1 MPRSESPSDD
11 NSCDQ
16 VPVSN
21 FTMSSPRSPQIAGF
35 ATLLPEYSGASDQ
48 GRPFFEAVESVA
60 RLANWDDDTTLIVVR
75 SKFVGE
81 AAHFLR
87 ESIDLRTG
95 TNLQTFKAAVLAR
108 FQPSFPLTLRLQKFM
123 SCKQK
128 IDEGVLPYA
137 ARFKNL
143 AYDTIEPDASE
154 AVRQAHEKQ
163 MVAQFLSG
171 LTFSGKRFVMSKNPT
186 KLEETIKIAVDEECN
201 SQLMGQDKGKNVC
214 SAVTADETNDL
225 AELKALFVQVLT
237 KLDRNAPQPSSQFER
252 PLPRNLPTSPASSRP
267 VSPAP
272 MRRRCFQ
279 CGNDRH
285 LIANCPDLRSN
296 VTLMGVTGK
305 VLDTVGCFK
314 LPIQINDQC
323 FTFPMYVTNESFT
336 SRYDGII
343 GIDFCKRFGVTYDAQ
358 NRRVIIKDRGIEVE
372 ESINSIS
379 TIDNNKKCMSVFS
392 DEMIEVGPREE
403 RVITGRIKGFFQPD
417 IDLPFDTI
425 LSPQTI
431 NYNVDD
437 YKYELTQRLKIAFE
451 FVQVN
456 LEKAAEGQEKQVA
469 KKATLTE
476 FRLGDKVLL
485 FSPAVKK
492 GTTHKLN
499 RPYKGPYR
507 ILERLSQINYKIGHI
522 FNKRDIKIVH
532 VDRIKEFIERTPFPA
547 ADLEAVISENDVPKK
562 VLVPESE
569 KEISNHPTG
578 QKKKPIDPWL
588 LDEEHPVLTTPV
600 LNNARINQP
609 NEISL
614 ASPANSRNFVR
625 TPQRK
630 MPEQRYALRSTGTVP
645 KLPWIFEST
654 STKEVT
660 GTTENPASAVVTAP
674 EPHVD
679 VSAGN
684 ASVDVPMSEVDT
696 CSKEETELRENDT
709 EMDLASSILAK
720 MDYWLS

>member
-237 KLDRNAPQPSSQFER
+237 KLDRNAPQPLGSSQFER
-252 PLPRNLPTSPASSRP
+252 PPPRNLPTSPASSRP

-285 LIANCPDLRSN
+285 LIANCPDLRRSEPSSSSPGCN

-372 ESINSIS
+372 ESINNIS
-379 TIDNNKKCMSVFS
+379 AIDHNKKCMSVFS
-392 DEMIEVGPREE
+392 DEIIEVGPREE
-403 RVITGRIKGFFQPD
+403 RVISGRIKGFFQ
-417 IDLPFDTI
+417 
-425 LSPQTI
+425 
-431 NYNVDD
+431 
-437 YKYELTQRLKIAFE
+437 
-451 FVQVN
+451 
-456 LEKAAEGQEKQVA
+456 
-469 KKATLTE
+469 
-476 FRLGDKVLL
+476 
-485 FSPAVKK
+485 
-492 GTTHKLN
+492 
-499 RPYKGPYR
+499 
-507 ILERLSQINYKIGHI
+507 
-522 FNKRDIKIVH
+522 
-532 VDRIKEFIERTPFPA
+532 
-547 ADLEAVISENDVPKK
+547 
-562 VLVPESE
+562 
-569 KEISNHPTG
+569 
-578 QKKKPIDPWL
+578 
-588 LDEEHPVLTTPV
+588 PVLTTPV

-609 NEISL
+609 NKISL
-614 ASPANSRNFVR
+614 ASPANSRNFVS

-674 EPHVD
+674 ETHID

>member
-237 KLDRNAPQPSSQFER
+237 KLDRNVPQSSGSSQFER
-252 PLPRNLPTSPASSRP
+252 PTPRNLPNSPASSRP

-403 RVITGRIKGFFQPD
+403 R
-417 IDLPFDTI
+417 
-425 LSPQTI
+425 
-431 NYNVDD
+431 
-437 YKYELTQRLKIAFE
+437 
-451 FVQVN
+451 
-456 LEKAAEGQEKQVA
+456 
-469 KKATLTE
+469 
-476 FRLGDKVLL
+476 
-485 FSPAVKK
+485 
-492 GTTHKLN
+492 
-499 RPYKGPYR
+499 
-507 ILERLSQINYKIGHI
+507 
-522 FNKRDIKIVH
+522 
-532 VDRIKEFIERTPFPA
+532 EFIERTPFPA

-696 CSKEETELRENDT
+696 CSKKKP
-709 EMDLASSILAK
+709 S
-720 MDYWLS
+720 

>member
-237 KLDRNAPQPSSQFER
+237 KLDRNAPQPLGSSQFER
-252 PLPRNLPTSPASSRP
+252 PPPRNLPTSPASSRP

-285 LIANCPDLRSN
+285 LIANCPDLRRSEPSSSSPGCN

-372 ESINSIS
+372 ESINNIS
-379 TIDNNKKCMSVFS
+379 AIDHNKKF
-392 DEMIEVGPREE
+392 
-403 RVITGRIKGFFQPD
+403 
-417 IDLPFDTI
+417 
-425 LSPQTI
+425 
-431 NYNVDD
+431 
-437 YKYELTQRLKIAFE
+437 
-451 FVQVN
+451 
-456 LEKAAEGQEKQVA
+456 
-469 KKATLTE
+469 
-476 FRLGDKVLL
+476 
-485 FSPAVKK
+485 
-492 GTTHKLN
+492 
-499 RPYKGPYR
+499 
-507 ILERLSQINYKIGHI
+507 
-522 FNKRDIKIVH
+522 
-532 VDRIKEFIERTPFPA
+532 
-547 ADLEAVISENDVPKK
+547 
-562 VLVPESE
+562 
-569 KEISNHPTG
+569 
-578 QKKKPIDPWL
+578 
-588 LDEEHPVLTTPV
+588 LTTPV

-609 NEISL
+609 NKISL
-614 ASPANSRNFVR
+614 ASPANSRNFVS

>member
-237 KLDRNAPQPSSQFER
+237 KLDRNAPQPLGSSQFER
-252 PLPRNLPTSPASSRP
+252 PPPRNLPTSPASSRP

-285 LIANCPDLRSN
+285 LIANCPDLRRSEPSSSSPGWSN
-296 VTLMGVTGK
+296 R
-305 VLDTVGCFK
+305 
-314 LPIQINDQC
+314 
-323 FTFPMYVTNESFT
+323 
-336 SRYDGII
+336 SR
-343 GIDFCKRFGVTYDAQ
+343 
-358 NRRVIIKDRGIEVE
+358 
-372 ESINSIS
+372 
-379 TIDNNKKCMSVFS
+379 
-392 DEMIEVGPREE
+392 PRE
-403 RVITGRIKGFFQPD
+403 VIF
-417 IDLPFDTI
+417 
-425 LSPQTI
+425 
-431 NYNVDD
+431 
-437 YKYELTQRLKIAFE
+437 
-451 FVQVN
+451 
-456 LEKAAEGQEKQVA
+456 
-469 KKATLTE
+469 
-476 FRLGDKVLL
+476 
-485 FSPAVKK
+485 
-492 GTTHKLN
+492 
-499 RPYKGPYR
+499 
-507 ILERLSQINYKIGHI
+507 
-522 FNKRDIKIVH
+522 
-532 VDRIKEFIERTPFPA
+532 
-547 ADLEAVISENDVPKK
+547 
-562 VLVPESE
+562 
-569 KEISNHPTG
+569 
-578 QKKKPIDPWL
+578 
-588 LDEEHPVLTTPV
+588 LTTPV

-609 NEISL
+609 NKISL
-614 ASPANSRNFVR
+614 ASPANSRNFVS

-674 EPHVD
+674 ETHID

>member
-237 KLDRNAPQPSSQFER
+237 KLDRNAPQPLGSSQFER
-252 PLPRNLPTSPASSRP
+252 PPPRNLPTSPASSRP

-285 LIANCPDLRSN
+285 LIANCPDLRRSEPSSSSPGWSN
-296 VTLMGVTGK
+296 RSRPREVICYKCNCPGHYATDCERREQPRQVH
-305 VLDTVGCFK
+305 
-314 LPIQINDQC
+314 
-323 FTFPMYVTNESFT
+323 FT
-336 SRYDGII
+336 SPVQAR
-343 GIDFCKRFGVTYDAQ
+343 
-358 NRRVIIKDRGIEVE
+358 
-372 ESINSIS
+372 
-379 TIDNNKKCMSVFS
+379 
-392 DEMIEVGPREE
+392 
-403 RVITGRIKGFFQPD
+403 QP
-417 IDLPFDTI
+417 T
-425 LSPQTI
+425 
-431 NYNVDD
+431 
-437 YKYELTQRLKIAFE
+437 R
-451 FVQVN
+451 
-456 LEKAAEGQEKQVA
+456 
-469 KKATLTE
+469 
-476 FRLGDKVLL
+476 
-485 FSPAVKK
+485 
-492 GTTHKLN
+492 
-499 RPYKGPYR
+499 
-507 ILERLSQINYKIGHI
+507 
-522 FNKRDIKIVH
+522 
-532 VDRIKEFIERTPFPA
+532 
-547 ADLEAVISENDVPKK
+547 
-562 VLVPESE
+562 
-569 KEISNHPTG
+569 
-578 QKKKPIDPWL
+578 
-588 LDEEHPVLTTPV
+588 VLTTPV

-609 NEISL
+609 NKISL
-614 ASPANSRNFVR
+614 ASPANSRNFVS

>member
-237 KLDRNAPQPSSQFER
+237 KLDRNAPQPLGSSQFER
-252 PLPRNLPTSPASSRP
+252 PPPRNLPTSPASSRP

-285 LIANCPDLRSN
+285 LIANCPDLRRSEPSSSSPGWSN
-296 VTLMGVTGK
+296 R
-305 VLDTVGCFK
+305 
-314 LPIQINDQC
+314 
-323 FTFPMYVTNESFT
+323 
-336 SRYDGII
+336 SR
-343 GIDFCKRFGVTYDAQ
+343 
-358 NRRVIIKDRGIEVE
+358 
-372 ESINSIS
+372 
-379 TIDNNKKCMSVFS
+379 
-392 DEMIEVGPREE
+392 PRE
-403 RVITGRIKGFFQPD
+403 VIF
-417 IDLPFDTI
+417 
-425 LSPQTI
+425 
-431 NYNVDD
+431 
-437 YKYELTQRLKIAFE
+437 
-451 FVQVN
+451 
-456 LEKAAEGQEKQVA
+456 
-469 KKATLTE
+469 
-476 FRLGDKVLL
+476 
-485 FSPAVKK
+485 
-492 GTTHKLN
+492 
-499 RPYKGPYR
+499 
-507 ILERLSQINYKIGHI
+507 
-522 FNKRDIKIVH
+522 
-532 VDRIKEFIERTPFPA
+532 
-547 ADLEAVISENDVPKK
+547 
-562 VLVPESE
+562 
-569 KEISNHPTG
+569 
-578 QKKKPIDPWL
+578 
-588 LDEEHPVLTTPV
+588 LTTPV

-609 NEISL
+609 NKISL
-614 ASPANSRNFVR
+614 ASPANSRNFVS

>member
-237 KLDRNAPQPSSQFER
+237 KLDRNVPQSSGSSQFER
-252 PLPRNLPTSPASSRP
+252 PTPRNLPNSPASSRP

-379 TIDNNKKCMSVFS
+379 TIDNNKK
-392 DEMIEVGPREE
+392 
-403 RVITGRIKGFFQPD
+403 
-417 IDLPFDTI
+417 
-425 LSPQTI
+425 
-431 NYNVDD
+431 Y
-437 YKYELTQRLKIAFE
+437 
-451 FVQVN
+451 
-456 LEKAAEGQEKQVA
+456 
-469 KKATLTE
+469 
-476 FRLGDKVLL
+476 
-485 FSPAVKK
+485 
-492 GTTHKLN
+492 
-499 RPYKGPYR
+499 
-507 ILERLSQINYKIGHI
+507 
-522 FNKRDIKIVH
+522 
-532 VDRIKEFIERTPFPA
+532 RIKEFIERTPFPA

-696 CSKEETELRENDT
+696 CSKKKP
-709 EMDLASSILAK
+709 S
-720 MDYWLS
+720 

>member
-11 NSCDQ
+11 NPCDQ
-16 VPVSN
+16 VPEST

-285 LIANCPDLRSN
+285 LIANCPDLRRSEPSSNSPGCN

-403 RVITGRIKGFFQPD
+403 RVITGRIKGFFQP
-417 IDLPFDTI
+417 
-425 LSPQTI
+425 
-431 NYNVDD
+431 
-437 YKYELTQRLKIAFE
+437 
-451 FVQVN
+451 
-456 LEKAAEGQEKQVA
+456 
-469 KKATLTE
+469 
-476 FRLGDKVLL
+476 
-485 FSPAVKK
+485 
-492 GTTHKLN
+492 
-499 RPYKGPYR
+499 
-507 ILERLSQINYKIGHI
+507 
-522 FNKRDIKIVH
+522 
-532 VDRIKEFIERTPFPA
+532 
-547 ADLEAVISENDVPKK
+547 
-562 VLVPESE
+562 
-569 KEISNHPTG
+569 
-578 QKKKPIDPWL
+578 
-588 LDEEHPVLTTPV
+588 VLTTPV

-609 NEISL
+609 NKISL
-614 ASPANSRNFVR
+614 ASPANSRNFVS